1 MSASRHPK
9 RPQRSF
15 DPPED
20 IFSRQIGPS
29 SSSSRTGA
37 RSSEMGRTSSSSYWS
52 TVIDR
57 HQCDGCGSHYNN
69 KRELELHSTTCQGNA
84 KPFVCPECPTAFKKN
99 SNLAKHMR
107 LVHRG
112 EKNFA
117 CTEPGC
123 DRKFGQ
129 KSNLNSHV
137 KAVHLGEKPYVCEEQ
152 GCTRKFSQKSGLKAH
167 IKTVHHHERPYKCH
181 CGSSFGHRGDLNRH
195 IRVLHDKERP
205 FVCPQCPDRKAFGRK
220 SVLMRHLLTHQ
231 SEPSSSSTRR

>member
-1 MSASRHPK
+1 
-9 RPQRSF
+9 
-15 DPPED
+15 
-20 IFSRQIGPS
+20 
-29 SSSSRTGA
+29 
-37 RSSEMGRTSSSSYWS
+37 MGRTSSSSYWS

-181 CGSSFGHRGDLNRH
+181 CGSSFGHRGDVSVVPSTF
-195 IRVLHDKERP
+195 RVASIFRFSLK
-205 FVCPQCPDRKAFGRK
+205 FASCIT
-220 SVLMRHLLTHQ
+220 LLTLCT
-231 SEPSSSSTRR
+231 STKMFSSLASYLFEHIGEFCGDSGS